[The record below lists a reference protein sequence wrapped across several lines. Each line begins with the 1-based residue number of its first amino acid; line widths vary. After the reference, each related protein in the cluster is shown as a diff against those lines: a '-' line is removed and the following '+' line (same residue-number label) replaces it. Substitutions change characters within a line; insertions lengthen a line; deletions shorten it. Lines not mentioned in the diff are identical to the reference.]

1 MQTQQIS
8 IQHSLEFKSNKGNFY
23 HQPIFF
29 LGKDQGLTGNRFI
42 SLHRIRRSTR
52 EDATIT
58 AANSNDAALIS
69 VTIGS
74 DTGITSITGDVRLRA
89 QSLTAGDR
97 GLTADW
103 GTPDGGTASLT
114 NLSTTS
120 TEYRTPYRITFTKQG
135 TEGNVTVFDTTNDTL
150 ARALSITGLPDLG
163 FLNVM
168 GTGVRP
174 KGRSRTGDT
183 TPNGQ
188 EGKAEVLTYLYNN
201 MEQQE
206 VWAAS
211 GLTGVFDVSFNGL
224 TGALKGK
231 AAGHG
236 ITLTEP
242 GGPTSGTVSGWSVG
256 PTEGAFRLDNGG
268 YIDSQASTLFNAR
281 DDVTTG
287 MTLMTYV
294 KLHASGT
301 SQSVLQLG
309 QGSTTAFQL
318 KFENGNLVFTN
329 GRSSVSAGSISSAS
343 NTMAAGRTFDLNRWY
358 HIAAK
363 IAATGSKSGMSIYV
377 NGEKSVLA
385 RCDTTDSVTATTSG
399 GSFQTILATSAD
411 LVAME
416 SPASPNLK
424 VGSDSNNLGAR
435 VPHDVALTRIFTRP
449 LSDSEIFS
457 NYIATIPSNTVVN
470 NIIVG

>member
-1 MQTQQIS
+1 
-8 IQHSLEFKSNKGNFY
+8 
-23 HQPIFF
+23 
-29 LGKDQGLTGNRFI
+29 
-42 SLHRIRRSTR
+42 
-52 EDATIT
+52 
-58 AANSNDAALIS
+58 
-69 VTIGS
+69 
-74 DTGITSITGDVRLRA
+74 
-89 QSLTAGDR
+89 
-97 GLTADW
+97 
-103 GTPDGGTASLT
+103 
-114 NLSTTS
+114 
-120 TEYRTPYRITFTKQG
+120 
-135 TEGNVTVFDTTNDTL
+135 
-150 ARALSITGLPDLG
+150 
-163 FLNVM
+163 
-168 GTGVRP
+168 
-174 KGRSRTGDT
+174 
-183 TPNGQ
+183 
-188 EGKAEVLTYLYNN
+188 
-201 MEQQE
+201 
-206 VWAAS
+206 
-211 GLTGVFDVSFNGL
+211 
-224 TGALKGK
+224 
-231 AAGHG
+231 
-236 ITLTEP
+236 
-242 GGPTSGTVSGWSVG
+242 
-256 PTEGAFRLDNGG
+256 
-268 YIDSQASTLFNAR
+268 
-281 DDVTTG
+281 

-470 NIIVG
+470 NIIIG

>member
-1 MQTQQIS
+1 M
-8 IQHSLEFKSNKGNFY
+8 
-23 HQPIFF
+23 
-29 LGKDQGLTGNRFI
+29 
-42 SLHRIRRSTR
+42 
-52 EDATIT
+52 
-58 AANSNDAALIS
+58 
-69 VTIGS
+69 
-74 DTGITSITGDVRLRA
+74 
-89 QSLTAGDR
+89 
-97 GLTADW
+97 
-103 GTPDGGTASLT
+103 
-114 NLSTTS
+114 
-120 TEYRTPYRITFTKQG
+120 
-135 TEGNVTVFDTTNDTL
+135 
-150 ARALSITGLPDLG
+150 
-163 FLNVM
+163 
-168 GTGVRP
+168 
-174 KGRSRTGDT
+174 
-183 TPNGQ
+183 
-188 EGKAEVLTYLYNN
+188 
-201 MEQQE
+201 
-206 VWAAS
+206 
-211 GLTGVFDVSFNGL
+211 
-224 TGALKGK
+224 
-231 AAGHG
+231 
-236 ITLTEP
+236 
-242 GGPTSGTVSGWSVG
+242 SGWSVG
-256 PTEGAFRLDNGG
+256 PTEGAFSLDNGG
-268 YIDSQASTLFNAR
+268 YIDSKASTLFNAR